1 MDQLNET
8 LETFN
13 GYIWTDWMLYILLAV
28 GLLFTIW
35 SGFSQFRALTHG
47 VAVTAGKYDNPDDP
61 GAISHF
67 QALSAALSATVGLG
81 NIAGVAIAIA
91 IGGPGAVFWMWIVGF
106 VGMALKSTEVTQSM
120 LFRDTSEPDNPHG
133 GPMFVVAKGMKK
145 WGLGAIGQF
154 IGVLFCLTLLV
165 SAVTGGNMFQAWSV
179 GDITREV
186 TDIPEYVTG
195 LILAVIV
202 AMVII
207 GGIKRIGSV
216 AGVLVPFMCVL
227 YVLIALVVLGF
238 NLEAIPDVFAMIFQS
253 AFSPSEAGGAFIGGA
268 AGTAL
273 LWGMKRALFSSES
286 GQGSSPIAH
295 SAAQT
300 REPVSEGV
308 VAGLEPF
315 IDTIVVCTLTAL
327 VILSTGALTR
337 GEDSEG
343 ADGTFAQTPTVSIHA
358 QDTNGTTTR
367 SWTLGTPTPFQIK
380 GETVVFG
387 KTDLPKRTER
397 GVELGGPWKNG
408 DSVFVIAHG
417 GDTNTTTASNR
428 VMMTGSVVLPEEQG
442 TDPYVRWDLINSNK
456 KEVAHWSSMIE
467 SGLPTLVSPVIY
479 EDYKGA
485 TLTAYAI
492 NRQFPDVGNWF
503 ILIASWL
510 FAVSTMIS
518 WSYYGEQGIVFLL
531 GNWAVGIYKIIYCLL
546 ILVATAGIVT
556 TTKEI
561 GNLSDLGTGLMLWVN
576 IPIMLIF
583 GATAMTA
590 WHKYFKRVKSGEIKV
605 ISDREQN

>member
-1 MDQLNET
+1 MDQFNEA
-8 LETFN
+8 LETIN

-28 GLLFTIW
+28 GILFTLW
-35 SGFSQFRALTHG
+35 SGVSQYRALTHG
-47 VAVTAGKYDNPDDP
+47 VAVTTGKYDDPEDP

-91 IGGPGAVFWMWIVGF
+91 IGGPGAVFWMWVVGII
-106 VGMALKSTEVTQSM
+106 GMALKSTEVTQSM
-120 LFRDTSEPDNPHG
+120 LFRDTSDPDNPHG
-133 GPMFVVAKGMKK
+133 GPMFVVAKGLKK
-145 WGLGAIGQF
+145 WGFGAIGQF
-154 IGVLFCLTLLV
+154 IGVLFCLTLLI

-186 TDIPEYVTG
+186 MDVPEYLTG
-195 LILAVIV
+195 LILAVLV
-202 AMVII
+202 AMVIL

-227 YVLIALVVLGF
+227 YVIIALVVLAF
-238 NLEAIPDVFAMIFQS
+238 NLGAVPDVIALIFRS
-253 AFSPSEAGGAFIGGA
+253 AFNPAEASGAFIGGTA
-268 AGTAL
+268 AMAL

-337 GEDSEG
+337 GEGEAGGDGVFDPVPMVQIHEENR
-343 ADGTFAQTPTVSIHA
+343 DGTTH
-358 QDTNGTTTR
+358 R
-367 SWTLGTPTPFQIK
+367 SWTLGTPTTFTIDSEK
-380 GETVVFG
+380 LVFG
-387 KTDLPKRTER
+387 KTDLPER
-397 GVELGGPWKNG
+397 SARGIELGGPWKHG

-417 GDTNTTTASNR
+417 GDTNEHTASNR
-428 VMMTGSVVLPEEQG
+428 VMMSGSIVLPEEG
-442 TDPYVRWDLINSNK
+442 ASAPYVRWNLIKSDK
-456 KEVAHWSSMIE
+456 SEVAHWSSLIQG
-467 SGLPTLVSPVIY
+467 GLPTLASPVIY

-492 NRQFPDVGNWF
+492 NRQFPGVGNWL

-510 FAVSTMIS
+510 FAISTMIS

-531 GNWAVGIYKIIYCLL
+531 GEWAVGMYKVVYCLL

-583 GATAMTA
+583 GGTAMAA
-590 WHKYFKRVKSGEIKV
+590 WHGYFRRLRRGEIKPH
-605 ISDREQN
+605 DDAGE

>member
-1 MDQLNET
+1 MDALNHS
-8 LETFN
+8 LEVIN
-13 GYIWTDWMLYILLAV
+13 GWIWTNWMLYILLGTGV
-28 GLLFTIW
+28 LFTLW
-35 SGFSQFRALTHG
+35 SGFCQYRALTHG
-47 VAVTAGKYDNPDDP
+47 VAVTAGKYDDPSDP

-81 NIAGVAIAIA
+81 NIGGVAIAIA
-91 IGGPGAVFWMWIVGF
+91 MGGPGAVFWMWVIGL

-120 LFRDTSEPDNPHG
+120 LFRNTDDPENPHG
-133 GPMFVVAKGMKK
+133 GPMFVVSEGLKR
-145 WGLGAIGQF
+145 WGLGPIGQF

-165 SAVTGGNMFQAWSV
+165 SAVTGGNMFQAWNV
-179 GDITREV
+179 GDITREA
-186 TDIPEYVTG
+186 TDIPGWMTG
-195 LILAVIV
+195 LTLAVIV
-202 AMVII
+202 ALVII

-216 AGVLVPFMCVL
+216 AGVLVPFMCIL
-227 YVLIALVVLGF
+227 YVVIAIVVLLF
-238 NLEAIPDVFAMIFQS
+238 NLGTIPGIIGSIFTS
-253 AFSPSEAGGAFIGGA
+253 AFNPSEASGAFIGGA
-268 AGTAL
+268 TGTAF

-337 GEDSEG
+337 GDGIDG
-343 ADGTFAQTPTVSIHA
+343 ADGMFAVTPDIALHEWTE
-358 QDTNGTTTR
+358 DGTTHR
-367 SWTLGTPTPFQIK
+367 AWTLGTPTEFTISGAQQTRGVTP
-380 GETVVFG
+380 
-387 KTDLPKRTER
+387 LPDRTER
-397 GVELGGPWKNG
+397 GIELGGPWKSN
-408 DSVFVIAHG
+408 DNVFAIAHG
-417 GDTNTTTASNR
+417 GGNNEATASNR
-428 VMMTGSVVLPEEQG
+428 VTMTGTVFIPDETAGQA
-442 TDPYVRWDLINSNK
+442 TIRWDLIPTDHS
-456 KEVAHWSSMIE
+456 EVEHWNALIGE
-467 SGLPTLVSPVIY
+467 EHPTLVEPALY
-479 EDYKGA
+479 EDYMGA

-492 NRQFPDVGNWF
+492 NRQFPGVGTWL
-503 ILIASWL
+503 ILVASWL

-531 GNWAVGIYKIIYCLL
+531 GEWAVGAYKMIYCAL
-546 ILVATAGIVT
+546 IVVATAGIVT

-583 GATAMTA
+583 SGVAMAA
-590 WHKYFKRVKSGEIKV
+590 WHNYFGRLRRGEIKTHDERR
-605 ISDREQN
+605 SE

>member
-1 MDQLNET
+1 MDQFNEA

-91 IGGPGAVFWMWIVGF
+91 IGGPGAVFWMWVVGF

-227 YVLIALVVLGF
+227 YVIIVIFAPLSGAHFNPAVTIADAWQG
-238 NLEAIPDVFAMIFQS
+238 NRPWSDVGPYIATQI
-253 AFSPSEAGGAFIGGA
+253 AGGAVGVILANLMFELDAVEWSTKARDGYGQYIGEAVATFGLVLLIFLLVRGGRDQLAAGAVAAYIGGA
-268 AGTAL
+268 YWFT
-273 LWGMKRALFSSES
+273 SSTS
-286 GQGSSPIAH
+286 FANPA
-295 SAAQT
+295 
-300 REPVSEGV
+300 V
-308 VAGLEPF
+308 
-315 IDTIVVCTLTAL
+315 TLARTM
-327 VILSTGALTR
+327 S
-337 GEDSEG
+337 D
-343 ADGTFAQTPTVSIHA
+343 TFAGIDPTSA
-358 QDTNGTTTR
+358 
-367 SWTLGTPTPFQIK
+367 PA
-380 GETVVFG
+380 
-387 KTDLPKRTER
+387 
-397 GVELGGPWKNG
+397 
-408 DSVFVIAHG
+408 FVG
-417 GDTNTTTASNR
+417 
-428 VMMTGSVVLPEEQG
+428 MQ
-442 TDPYVRWDLINSNK
+442 LIGM
-456 KEVAHWSSMIE
+456 A
-467 SGLPTLVSPVIY
+467 L
-479 EDYKGA
+479 
-485 TLTAYAI
+485 
-492 NRQFPDVGNWF
+492 
-503 ILIASWL
+503 
-510 FAVSTMIS
+510 
-518 WSYYGEQGIVFLL
+518 
-531 GNWAVGIYKIIYCLL
+531 AVG
-546 ILVATAGIVT
+546 AA
-556 TTKEI
+556 
-561 GNLSDLGTGLMLWVN
+561 
-576 IPIMLIF
+576 
-583 GATAMTA
+583 
-590 WHKYFKRVKSGEIKV
+590 RVLYP
-605 ISDREQN
+605 